1 MYKGK
6 KIVVVMP
13 AFNAA
18 KTLKRTYDEIDFNLV
33 DSTILVDDMST
44 DNTIQLANELG
55 IDHILQHEVNKGYGA
70 NQKTCYKEALRLN
83 ADIIVLLH
91 PDYQY
96 DPKLIAMLVSKVV
109 DDNNLMAVASRML
122 NGGALNGGMPIYK
135 WISNKAL
142 TWIQNKI
149 NKTKLSEYHT
159 GYRAF
164 QGEVLS
170 QLDLSHNSDSF
181 IFDNEIL
188 SQAIYAGYS
197 VGEISC
203 QAHYSSDSSSINLWS
218 SLVYG
223 FGVLRVCLQHFL
235 QTNGVIN
242 MKRYRSNK
250 L

>member
-1 MYKGK
+1 
-6 KIVVVMP
+6 MP

-18 KTLKRTYDEIDFNLV
+18 KTLKQTYNEIDFKLV
-33 DSTILVDDMST
+33 DSTILVDDRSS
-44 DNTIQLANELG
+44 DNTIQIAHELG
-55 IDHILQHEVNKGYGA
+55 IDHILQHEKNKGYGA
-70 NQKTCYKEALRLN
+70 NQKTCYKEALRLK

-96 DPKLIAMLVSKVV
+96 DPKLMAKLVSKVV
-109 DDNNLMAVASRML
+109 DENNHVAIASRML
-122 NGGALNGGMPIYK
+122 NSGALRGGMPLYK
-135 WISNKAL
+135 WLCNQAL

-164 QGEVLS
+164 QSVVLS

-203 QAHYSSDSSSINLWS
+203 QAHYSSDTSSINLWS

-223 FGVLRVCLQHFL
+223 CGVLRVCIQHFL
-235 QTNGVIN
+235 QTKGVIN
-242 MKRYRSNK
+242 MSRYRHNK